1 MVKDNVDDAGRARA
15 PLAATIRPT
24 ESSAS
29 SRMTG
34 RNSVRD
40 RSTGEAP
47 CHVATLDEAVQHA
60 LDDGAQGAVLL
71 GEAFG

>member
-1 MVKDNVDDAGRARA
+1 
-15 PLAATIRPT
+15 
-24 ESSAS
+24 
-29 SRMTG
+29 MTG